1 MDEIVQALILAG
13 GLSSRM
19 GSDKALLP
27 IDGKPLIRRLASE
40 LAPRFASLAVAIGPP
55 EREATYRAALG
66 EWGGSA
72 RLIPDAY
79 PGCGP
84 LAGLHAAL
92 AEASPGYVFVVAC
105 DMPSYSQ
112 ALYARL
118 AAYAGSGADII
129 HCAGQP
135 FHALYHS
142 RIAPAVEQALQT
154 RKLRVMGLLSELN
167 SLAVEAD
174 DGELSAAFVNLN
186 TPEDFG
192 RYIASK

>member
-1 MDEIVQALILAG
+1 MDEIVQGLILAG

-27 IDGKPLIRRLASE
+27 IDGKPLIRRLAEE
-40 LAPRFASLAVAIGPP
+40 LAPRVPSLAIAIGPP
-55 EREATYRAALG
+55 ERAAAYRAALG
-66 EWGGSA
+66 SWGGQA

-92 AEASPGYVFVVAC
+92 AEAPPGYVFVIAC
-105 DMPSYSQ
+105 DMPSLSPP
-112 ALYARL
+112 LYKRL
-118 AAYAGSGADII
+118 AAQAGSGADII

-154 RKLRVMGLLSELN
+154 RRLRVMGLLGELN
-167 SLAVEAD
+167 TLAVATDED
-174 DGELSAAFVNLN
+174 ELSAAFINLN

-192 RYIASK
+192 RYVKGE